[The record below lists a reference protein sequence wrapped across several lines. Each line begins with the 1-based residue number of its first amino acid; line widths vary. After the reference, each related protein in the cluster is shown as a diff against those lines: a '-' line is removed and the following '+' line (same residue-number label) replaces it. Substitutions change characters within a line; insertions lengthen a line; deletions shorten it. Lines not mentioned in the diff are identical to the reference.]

1 MQVKKYLAVF
11 SLMMI
16 MFLSVLPSFASANS
30 YANAVSVGEDLILVQ
45 DKAYGTK
52 VAINDKYAS
61 LNPSDGFVVDLGK
74 STDLNSIKMNS
85 FNNVRYVGAEIRFF
99 NSEGKMIL
107 GYDLA
112 QLKYF
117 DAEFQR
123 LPNTVKDVRYV
134 KFTYEPLSG
143 NGLLF
148 YEFVVSEVPKGK
160 TGTFPPK
167 GSNAVLPN
175 NTTLDNEI
183 ENLNVVEGVN
193 DVTFTWKNPSV
204 SEFSGVKIFN
214 GDLLVATLKK
224 DDTSYKVIG
233 LEANTNYNFKFV
245 SMYGDRMSHGIQK
258 GVKTLIDPKR
268 IPPSPVS
275 SLTAEPTDNT
285 VKLKWKSPKD
295 DDLAGFKILQ
305 NGKQIAEIGLEEE
318 FTVKNLQPLTD
329 YNFGVIAVDRDKND
343 SSPVNLSV
351 KTLEEN
357 DEEPP
362 HVPSNV
368 FAKPSNGALIASWDK
383 VSDKDLAGYN
393 VYLDGKKI
401 NSNLISSTNF
411 TIKNLEN
418 NRKYKVQVQAV
429 DRSGNASELS
439 LSAFGTPDTNTIPI
453 IESKYSLEDVSD
465 GVGVMFSQLWLVL
478 AFAVGIPLAFY
489 IIYKLKHTV
498 LP

>member
-1 MQVKKYLAVF
+1 MQVKKCLAVF

-16 MFLSVLPSFASANS
+16 MCLSVLPSFASA
-30 YANAVSVGEDLILVQ
+30 E
-45 DKAYGTK
+45 
-52 VAINDKYAS
+52 
-61 LNPSDGFVVDLGK
+61 VVDILRGKTAVGGIGKEITDGKYDTCTRIFDGSSIEKVTFDLGLSYKIESFYVASK
-74 STDLNSIKMNS
+74 SNNGVNLRVTFQNSSRQTIKEFRSVNGS
-85 FNNVRYVGAEIRFF
+85 VDA
-99 NSEGKMIL
+99 
-107 GYDLA
+107 GY
-112 QLKYF
+112 
-117 DAEFQR
+117 R
-123 LPNTVKDVRYV
+123 DVRYV
-134 KFTYEPLSG
+134 VLEPETTSFSVNVCDFSLYANDG
-143 NGLLF
+143 K
-148 YEFVVSEVPKGK
+148 VSNVTDLK
-160 TGTFPPK
+160 TK
-167 GSNAVLPN
+167 AN
-175 NTTLDNEI
+175 
-183 ENLNVVEGVN
+183 VN
-193 DVTFTWKNPSV
+193 DVELTWKNPS
-204 SEFSGVKIFN
+204 EDGFSGVNIYKDNELLTTLDKSAISYVVS
-214 GDLLVATLKK
+214 DLK
-224 DDTSYKVIG
+224 DDTMYK
-233 LEANTNYNFKFV
+233 FKV
-245 SMYGDRMSHGIQK
+245 SSLNESKVETK
-258 GVKTLIDPKR
+258 GVETSVKTLLDPKKV
-268 IPPSPVS
+268 PPGPVS
-275 SLTAEPTDNT
+275 SLVAEPTDKT
-285 VKLKWKSPKD
+285 VKLKWKKPND

-318 FTVKNLQPLTD
+318 FTVKNLESLTE
-329 YNFGVIAVDRDKND
+329 YNFGVVAVDKDKND
-343 SSPVNLSV
+343 SSAVNLSV
-351 KTLEEN
+351 KTLEEK
-357 DEEPP
+357 DDVPP